1 MEVLGTGFDAR
12 RGQVDGV
19 VLEWIENETQQ
30 MVMSMRKDVQEN
42 VLALGGQ
49 PPVLEIVLP
58 GHSG

>member
-1 MEVLGTGFDAR
+1 
-12 RGQVDGV
+12 
-19 VLEWIENETQQ
+19 